1 MKSTVLLR
9 FVPVGLK
16 TNKNKLLNHLSLLQN
31 VAKFPKISWYIMAY
45 YLDFI
50 QLRYILLTFSFA
62 FGPFESLRQNFG
74 LFQNGSKFQNFGLG
88 NAKI

>member
-1 MKSTVLLR
+1 MKSAVLLS

-31 VAKFPKISWYIMAY
+31 VANFPEISWYIMAY

-50 QLRYILLTFSFA
+50 QLRYISLTFSFT
-62 FGPFESLRQNFG
+62 FGPFECLRQNSG
-74 LFQNGSKFQNFGLG
+74 LLRNGSKFQNFGLG
-88 NAKI
+88 NGKI